1 MQADQV
7 IGKYAVGGAVG
18 ASIYVEVSFTEDVDV
33 FAALAATPDNLL
45 IDLTSIYKYARAH
58 AWEEAGPYIVIAGWK
73 VQFLPPDGPL
83 VEEAI
88 EKAIEHDLDGMPMRV
103 FTPEYLVAI
112 ALKVGRYKDKLRAQL
127 FLETSKRPD
136 AKFKLDDAV
145 LSDILQR
152 HGLLDAWAKFQK
164 ETMGR

>member
-1 MQADQV
+1 MQADNV
-7 IGKYAVGGAVG
+7 IGRYAIGGAVG
-18 ASIYVEVSFTEDVDV
+18 ASLYMEVGFTEDVDV

-45 IDLTSIYKYARAH
+45 IDLTSIYKYARARG
-58 AWEEAGPYIVIAGWK
+58 WEEAGPYIVIGGWK

-88 EKAIEHDLDGMPMRV
+88 ERAVEHDLDGMPMRV
-103 FTPEYLVAI
+103 FTPEYLIAI
-112 ALKVGRYKDKLRAQL
+112 ALKVGRPKDKLRVQM
-127 FLETSKRPD
+127 FLETSSRPG

-152 HGLLDAWAKFQK
+152 HHLLDAWAKFK
-164 ETMGR
+164 KRMLG